1 MSSFTYHFSFFTYH
15 FSLPTLP
22 FRGLG
27 GFFYSLFL
35 VSIIIVTGP
44 SFVRLTF
51 MSAPNSP

>member
-27 GFFYSLFL
+27 GSY
-35 VSIIIVTGP
+35 
-44 SFVRLTF
+44 
-51 MSAPNSP
+51 APL